1 MQTLGKEL
9 DKQGQ
14 ETSRTSYY
22 LHEKKSFPRH
32 IRMELLRI
40 GKKERLLKA
49 ARGKE
54 EVTYKRIQLGYQQTS
69 HQKCYGTGEGDIHIQ
84 SAERWK
90 LPAKNTLSSSYP
102 SHMKIEAFSD
112 KQKLGEFISTRPAWQ
127 ERLKGA
133 LQVEMK
139 RC

>member
-1 MQTLGKEL
+1 MVYQEENRERGSRERIQRNNRREFANPGKEL

-84 SAERWK
+84 SAER
-90 LPAKNTLSSSYP
+90 
-102 SHMKIEAFSD
+102 
-112 KQKLGEFISTRPAWQ
+112 
-127 ERLKGA
+127 
-133 LQVEMK
+133 
-139 RC
+139 